1 MYDCRRIENDY
12 NVVLNDTIPPFFF
25 VLISVYQKIL
35 GWIVYVSKSSRIPK
49 FSKLYELIRTCY
61 RVRGIQF
68 IPTLIF
74 FFNQF
79 DYFILVF
86 IFFYILFIY
95 INFLYSKNRL
105 LSIPDIRKGV
115 RWRHFD
121 LL

>member
-74 FFNQF
+74 FLISLIISF
-79 DYFILVF
+79 
-86 IFFYILFIY
+86 
-95 INFLYSKNRL
+95 
-105 LSIPDIRKGV
+105 
-115 RWRHFD
+115 
-121 LL
+121 